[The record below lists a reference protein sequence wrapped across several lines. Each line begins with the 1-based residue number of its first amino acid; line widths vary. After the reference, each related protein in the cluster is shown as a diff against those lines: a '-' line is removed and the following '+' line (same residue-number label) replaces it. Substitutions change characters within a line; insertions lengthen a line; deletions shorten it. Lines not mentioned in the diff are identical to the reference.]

1 MDFNYTATWHC
12 FKSWTA
18 TLIDGT
24 SIMPMR
30 LVELTEELQKHF
42 FKCLYRYCFLQSVH
56 SIEKSQQNFI
66 NTEKP
71 IDIEK
76 G

>member
-1 MDFNYTATWHC
+1 MEFNYTATWHC
-12 FKSWTA
+12 FKTLTA

-30 LVELTEELQKHF
+30 LVELTEELQKRF
-42 FKCLYRYCFLQSVH
+42 FKCRYRYCFLQSVH
-56 SIEKSQQNFI
+56 FIEKSQLNSI
-66 NTEKP
+66 NTEKQ
-71 IDIEK
+71 IDGEK